1 MPTPRRLLTLPRAV
15 ILALLLL
22 AGSLAARQSAD
33 PLAIFLT
40 WQGDPATTMTVD
52 WHTEARIDEP
62 TLQYRVAATGGEW
75 QRASAESL
83 AFPFSSRSIHR
94 VELTGLRPDTEYE
107 FRPASGGDPYRFRTM
122 PATLTRPVRFVAGG
136 DLLNR
141 KEWMEATSRLAATY
155 DPDFALFGGD
165 LAYANGMEGNV
176 ERWYDWF
183 DALTRNLITEERRLI
198 PVLAA
203 IGNHEV
209 RGGYYWQDTVAA
221 RATLPPYAGDD
232 ASRMAIA
239 PYYFRVLASPGQPGY
254 GVVDFGDYL
263 SVVLLDSDHA
273 NPVEREQKEWLEE
286 TLEEREEVPHVFP
299 IYHVPGYPSVRRYEG
314 NVHRRVREHWVPL
327 FEEHGVR
334 VVFENHDHIYKRT
347 FPLRD
352 GKIAADGVVYL
363 GDGAW
368 GANTR
373 EARQDAAGE
382 ERPWYTVRTEPVRH
396 FIVATIDGPHQHFLM
411 VDGDG
416 NVFDEYPSTPG
427 RQLHEYDWPEEEA
440 GDDAG

>member
-1 MPTPRRLLTLPRAV
+1 MPTLLR
-15 ILALLLL
+15 ILIHPLIALLLL
-22 AGSLAARQSAD
+22 PVSLAAQQTPD
-33 PLAIFLT
+33 PLAVFLT
-40 WQGDPATTMTVD
+40 WQSDPATTMTVD
-52 WHTEARIDEP
+52 WHTDAALDAPMLE
-62 TLQYRVAATGGEW
+62 YRPAATAGAW
-75 QRASAESL
+75 RQARAESL
-83 AFPFSSRSIHR
+83 PFPFSSRIIHR
-94 VELTGLRPDTEYE
+94 VELTDLSPDTEYE
-107 FRPASGGDPYRFRTM
+107 FRPGWEGGEPYRFRTM

-141 KEWMEATSRLAATY
+141 KEWLEATSRIAASY
-155 DPDFALFGGD
+155 EPDFALFGGD
-165 LAYANGMEGNV
+165 LAYANGLEENV
-176 ERWYDWF
+176 DRWYDFF

-209 RGGYYWQDTVAA
+209 RGGYYWQDTLAS

-232 ASRMAIA
+232 ASRLAIA
-239 PYYFRVLASPGQPGY
+239 PYYYRLLATPGQPGY

-263 SVVLLDSDHA
+263 SVLLLDSDHSNA
-273 NPVEREQKEWLEE
+273 IEREQKEWLEE
-286 TLEEREEVPHVFP
+286 TLEDRDEVPHIFP
-299 IYHVPGYPSVRRYEG
+299 IYHVPGYPSVRRYEAV
-314 NVHRRVREHWVPL
+314 VHRRVREHWVPL

-334 VVFENHDHIYKRT
+334 VAFENHDHVYKRT
-347 FPLRD
+347 YPLRD
-352 GKIAADGVVYL
+352 GKISADGVVYL

-373 EARQDAAGE
+373 EVRQDAAGE
-382 ERPWYTVRTEPVRH
+382 ERPWYAVRAEPVRH

-427 RQLHEYDWPEEEA
+427 RELHQYDWPEEEEED
-440 GDDAG
+440 GGV